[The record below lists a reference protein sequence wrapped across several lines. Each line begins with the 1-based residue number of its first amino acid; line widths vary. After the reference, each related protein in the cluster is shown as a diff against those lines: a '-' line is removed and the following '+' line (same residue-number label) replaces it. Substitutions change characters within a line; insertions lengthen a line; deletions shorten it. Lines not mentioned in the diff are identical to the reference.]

1 PPRPERSERPRHT
14 ERAAPHRA
22 RTEND
27 FEMDR
32 LRSKIRLSNDAF
44 FDKPYTPS
52 TNTTTAD
59 SSEASLL
66 DKKLEKKT
74 VPALFV
80 RKK

>member
-1 PPRPERSERPRHT
+1 
-14 ERAAPHRA
+14 
-22 RTEND
+22 
-27 FEMDR
+27 MDR